1 MRYLIARA
9 SNLSPSGLSY
19 FSGDITLDTNG
30 PLVLALPSVSF
41 FVEEAKTFP
50 TDAIAVEWATL
61 LSAHAPGDE
70 PFFTLPAWH
79 GSDIPA
85 DQGTVA

>member
-19 FSGDITLDTNG
+19 FAGDVTLDTNG
-30 PLVLALPSVSF
+30 PMVLALPSVSF
-41 FVEEAKTFP
+41 FVEDAQTFP
-50 TDAIAVEWATL
+50 TDAIAAEWAAL

-79 GSDIPA
+79 GGAIPA
-85 DQGTVA
+85 HKGTSV

>member
-1 MRYLIARA
+1 MRFLIARA
-9 SNLSPSGLSY
+9 SLRSPAGLSY
-19 FSGDITLDTNG
+19 FTGDITLDTAG
-30 PLVLALPSVSF
+30 PMVLALPSVSF

-50 TDAIAVEWATL
+50 TNPIANAWAAL

-79 GSDIPA
+79 DTNISA
-85 DQGTVA
+85 DQGTAV